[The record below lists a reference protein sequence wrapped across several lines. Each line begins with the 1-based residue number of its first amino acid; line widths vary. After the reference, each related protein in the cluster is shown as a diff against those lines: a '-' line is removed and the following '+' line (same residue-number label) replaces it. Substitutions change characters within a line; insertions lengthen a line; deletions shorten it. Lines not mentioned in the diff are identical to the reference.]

1 MERRHEDMI
10 NKYGL
15 DNSNIGWYL
24 VSYKQNLWEQLEIVK
39 YYEVICPIFVE
50 IYQHQFYVGL
60 WLRGQPNGPISLSS
74 LSSHWRV
81 RIKWLVFLQ
90 EH

>member
-24 VSYKQNLWEQLEIVK
+24 VSYKQSLWEQLEIVK
-39 YYEVICPIFVE
+39 YYEVIS
-50 IYQHQFYVGL
+50 GL
-60 WLRGQPNGPISLSS
+60 FCRSLSIPVLCWS
-74 LSSHWRV
+74 MIMRQV
-81 RIKWLVFLQ
+81 KWEDPHTESIV
-90 EH
+90 

>member
-39 YYEVICPIFVE
+39 YYEKFINTSFMLVYDYEASQMGRSPYRVYRLTDEFA
-50 IYQHQFYVGL
+50 
-60 WLRGQPNGPISLSS
+60 LSD
-74 LSSHWRV
+74 
-81 RIKWLVFLQ
+81 
-90 EH
+90 